1 MKTYQSILW
10 VLLLTALFSA
20 CKKEKGPSLENQNK
34 ESFDVII
41 QGSTSSGSSLS
52 STLKSGTADISL
64 TGQKSD
70 KTSVTVIINFPAS
83 ETESGK
89 KESIGLVIRNLD
101 ATEEVWSKED
111 SYTAYPFNVVKNKNV
126 IMDYVID
133 LGGEDQYFYSS
144 QVTFSSGSVNL
155 KREGNM
161 LVGNFKGKLISDF
174 GRVVNV
180 SGSFN
185 ANLKED
191 GLE

>member
-52 STLKSGTADISL
+52 STLESGTADISL

-89 KESIGLVIRNLD
+89 KESIVLVIRNLD

-133 LGGEDQYFYSS
+133 FGGEDQYFYSS
-144 QVTFSSGSVNL
+144 QVTFSSGSVSL
-155 KREGNM
+155 KREGDR
-161 LVGNFKGKLISDF
+161 LIGTFKGKLISDF

-180 SGSFN
+180 NGSFN

>member
-34 ESFDVII
+34 ESYDVII

-52 STLKSGTADISL
+52 ATLESGTADISL
-64 TGQKSD
+64 KGQKSD

-144 QVTFSSGSVNL
+144 QVTFSSGSVSL
-155 KREGNM
+155 KREGDR
-161 LVGNFKGKLISDF
+161 LIGTFKGKLISDF

-180 SGSFN
+180 NGSFN

>member
-41 QGSTSSGSSLS
+41 KGSTSSGSSLS
-52 STLKSGTADISL
+52 STLESGTADISL

-180 SGSFN
+180 NGSFN